1 MLWLRYVDDT
11 FVMWKHGDREL
22 QGFLEHLNGQ
32 CAEIQFTMEKETEES
47 IPFLDVGESGRTLK
61 VHMAE
66 HRRAVKNKD
75 PKNGIAMHVQKKQGS
90 L

>member
-1 MLWLRYVDDT
+1 
-11 FVMWKHGDREL
+11 
-22 QGFLEHLNGQ
+22 
-32 CAEIQFTMEKETEES
+32 MEKETEES

-61 VHMAE
+61 VRMAE
-66 HRRAVKNKD
+66 HRRVVKNKD